1 MFLLDLFE
9 LTTAR
14 ECILLDMISLFL
26 TMLVKYFCYYFFMD
40 FKQLFLH
47 FLHLKVKIYSGLDR
61 VINHVMHDT
70 SLVELL
76 CKIRRYSS
84 KIPFTYLVGRFLL
97 IEEVG
102 VKKSNLASATL

>member
-1 MFLLDLFE
+1 MN
-9 LTTAR
+9 
-14 ECILLDMISLFL
+14 LLDMISLFL

-40 FKQLFLH
+40 FKQL
-47 FLHLKVKIYSGLDR
+47 HLPVKIYSGLDR

-84 KIPFTYLVGRFLL
+84 KSSFTYLVGRFLL

>member
-1 MFLLDLFE
+1 MYFAGYDLLISHYVSKVFLLLLFHGFQA
-9 LTTAR
+9 T
-14 ECILLDMISLFL
+14 
-26 TMLVKYFCYYFFMD
+26 
-40 FKQLFLH
+40 FLH
-47 FLHLKVKIYSGLDR
+47 ILQLKVKIYSGLDR